1 MRKLI
6 YPQLVTLDGYVG
18 GPAGEL
24 DWHVTAPDMHA
35 VFNALQRTYG
45 GYAMGRKT
53 YEVMRGWDEL
63 GRKPGDAAEYRD
75 FHDGWVA
82 LPKLVV
88 SSTLRE
94 VGPNASLAH
103 GDPVAAVENLK
114 AGEGRPIAIAGT
126 LLAAALAAAGL
137 IDEYI
142 LFVHPVL
149 LGGGTRLFP
158 DGLGRQGLRLLGTE
172 VYPCGIVRLDYAAEQ

>member
-88 SSTLRE
+88 SSA
-94 VGPNASLAH
+94 PMPASPTAIPSRRWKTSRPARASRSQLPEPCLPRRSRPP
-103 GDPVAAVENLK
+103 GSSTNTSSSCTPSCVVAVRDCFPTASD
-114 AGEGRPIAIAGT
+114 GRG
-126 LLAAALAAAGL
+126 
-137 IDEYI
+137 
-142 LFVHPVL
+142 
-149 LGGGTRLFP
+149 
-158 DGLGRQGLRLLGTE
+158 
-172 VYPCGIVRLDYAAEQ
+172 